1 MVSGVFSIAFDA
13 LNVATPLRQFIG
25 GEENLLVQTAC
36 QDSLSHSPRFSPLVF
51 VGPSGTGKSFLA
63 QGLIQQWL
71 HERQSGGHV
80 TELTG
85 ADFARM
91 YAHAVETDSVD
102 ELRARWRNSR
112 RFLVDDVQ
120 ALAEKPGAQ
129 QELSLLIDS
138 LADQDALFIATMATL
153 PTEAEG
159 LSSGLVSRLSGGLT
173 VPVSPP
179 GVAARK
185 AILTHLADLYHIELC
200 GETLGLLSEGEPTPF
215 NTVPELQHALSQLML
230 LSERFEEPISP
241 SLARRL
247 LETEP
252 AEAPS
257 FRTICQLTAKHF
269 QLKAADLRGS
279 SRRQSIAHARSI
291 AMYLCRRLTESS
303 YEQIGK
309 YFGKRDH
316 TTVMHA
322 CRQAERRR
330 QKDLS
335 VESDCAV
342 LLQKLTGASYAGKET
357 TAS

>member
-1 MVSGVFSIAFDA
+1 MPVWCSEPFVVSGVFSIAFDA

-36 QDSLSHSPRFSPLVF
+36 RDSLSQSPRFSPLVF

-63 QGLIQQWL
+63 QGLIQQWS
-71 HERQSGGHV
+71 HEHDHNGHV

-85 ADFARM
+85 ADFARA
-91 YAHAVETDSVD
+91 YAHAVETDSVE
-102 ELRARWRNSR
+102 ELRNRWRESR

-120 ALAEKPGAQ
+120 ALADRPGAQ

-138 LADQDALFIATMATL
+138 LTEQDAIFIATMPTL

-185 AILTHLADLYHIELC
+185 AILTHLAELYQIDLC
-200 GETLGLLSEGEPTPF
+200 DQTLSLLAEGDPTPF

-230 LSERFEEPISP
+230 LSERYDEPISP
-241 SLARRL
+241 TLARRL
-247 LETEP
+247 LEFEP
-252 AEAPS
+252 TEAPS

-269 QLKAADLRGS
+269 QLKSADLRGS
-279 SRRQSIAHARSI
+279 SRRQSISHARSI
-291 AMYLCRRLTESS
+291 AMYFCRQLTESS

-309 YFGKRDH
+309 YFGK
-316 TTVMHA
+316 
-322 CRQAERRR
+322 
-330 QKDLS
+330 
-335 VESDCAV
+335 
-342 LLQKLTGASYAGKET
+342 LLTLTS
-357 TAS
+357 

>member
-13 LNVATPLRQFIG
+13 LNAATPLRQFIG
-25 GEENLLVQTAC
+25 GEENLLVQAAC
-36 QDSLSHSPRFSPLVF
+36 RDSLSHSPRFSPLVF

-71 HERQSGGHV
+71 HEQECGEHV

-85 ADFARM
+85 ADFART
-91 YAHAVETDSVD
+91 YAHAVDTDSVE
-102 ELRARWRNSR
+102 ELRERWRQSR

-120 ALAEKPGAQ
+120 ALAEKPSAQ
-129 QELSLLIDS
+129 QELSFLIDT
-138 LADQDALFIATMATL
+138 LAERRATFIATMSTL

-179 GVAARK
+179 GVAARR
-185 AILTHLADLYHIELC
+185 AILTRLAKLYQIQLC
-200 GETLGLLSEGEPTPF
+200 AETVGLLAEGEPTPF

-230 LSERFEEPISP
+230 LSERYEEPISP
-241 SLARRL
+241 ALARRL
-247 LETEP
+247 LATEP

-257 FRTICQLTAKHF
+257 FRTICQLTAKQF
-269 QLKAADLRGS
+269 QLKSSDLRGS
-279 SRRQSIAHARSI
+279 SRRQSISHARSI
-291 AMYLCRRLTESS
+291 AMYLCRQLTDSS

-322 CRQAERRR
+322 CRQAKRRR
-330 QKDLS
+330 QSDLS

-342 LLQKLTGASYAGKET
+342 LLQKLTGSHAAKEAT
-357 TAS
+357 HS